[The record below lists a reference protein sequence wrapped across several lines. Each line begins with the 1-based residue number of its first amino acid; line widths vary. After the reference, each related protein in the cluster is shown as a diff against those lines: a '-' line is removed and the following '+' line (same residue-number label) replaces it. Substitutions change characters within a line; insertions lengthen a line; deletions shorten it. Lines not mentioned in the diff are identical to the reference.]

1 MSTVAHFL
9 ARFSARLSGMTYQ
22 VSGRKSAQVTA
33 LALVAGW
40 WGMSARAGEP
50 LVTESFINA
59 PVAEVW
65 RVFTTSD
72 GYLGLGVAQARV
84 DLRIGGEITSHYDAK
99 GKLGDAETIVNEIL
113 AYEPERM
120 LTLRIKQAP
129 RSFPHRDAIGGTWTV
144 IYFNPAGEN
153 MTQVRI
159 VGLGFTDDPASQAMR
174 AHFERGNRWSLD
186 HVAKRYWPKCS
197 SCEKEQKASD

>member
-1 MSTVAHFL
+1 MKHHIS
-9 ARFSARLSGMTYQ
+9 RL
-22 VSGRKSAQVTA
+22 VSVG
-33 LALVAGW
+33 LALLAGLC
-40 WGMSARAGEP
+40 ATAVRAGEP

-59 PVAEVW
+59 PVTEVW

-84 DLRIGGEITSHYDAK
+84 DLRIGGEIASHYDAK

-120 LTLRIKQAP
+120 LAIRVKQAP
-129 RSFPHRDAIGGTWTV
+129 QSFPHRGATAGTWTV
-144 IYFNPAGEN
+144 MYFTPAGEN

-159 VGLGFTDDPASQAMR
+159 VGLGFGDDPASQQMR
-174 AHFERGNRWSLD
+174 AFFERGNRWTLD
-186 HVAKRYWPKCS
+186 HVAKRYWPKCAK
-197 SCEKEQKASD
+197 CEQEKKSD